1 MWVSLT
7 DEQRLVILKAYGIE
21 YDRLVREKERYEI
34 TSVSRTQAWKLERE
48 ENFHHVSLSERNPVD
63 GYSATFSGGYR
74 PDELFEYFRICSLYS
89 SYCRY
94 CSGNSC
100 YTRNS
105 L

>member
-48 ENFHHVSLSERNPVD
+48 GKFPPRKSTGKKSCGWL
-63 GYSATFSGGYR
+63 FS
-74 PDELFEYFRICSLYS
+74 DLLWWIQ
-89 SYCRY
+89 
-94 CSGNSC
+94 
-100 YTRNS
+100 TR
-105 L
+105 